1 MPIRRNAAF
10 VATVL
15 AVAGLTAPSLAAD
28 FAEGGDFGGTY
39 NYIGPGAGYPD
50 YVEVA
55 PVYPA
60 PVYPAPVYPA
70 PAYPAPAYAPGY
82 APLAPIVG
90 QEIVE
95 TDIVRAPPP
104 VAGYYPGP
112 VEQYGDEYVQ
122 GPPPGYFGAPPT
134 GYAAPP
140 VGYAPPPMVDGYAGA
155 PYDDVTVVAPDPGLA
170 VGPDGY

>member
-10 VATVL
+10 IATVL

-39 NYIGPGAGYPD
+39 SYIGPGAAYPD
-50 YVEVA
+50 YVEV
-55 PVYPA
+55 A

-82 APLAPIVG
+82 APVAPIVG

-95 TDIVRAPPP
+95 ADIAPAPPP

-112 VEQYGDEYVQ
+112 VEPYGDEYVE
-122 GPPPGYFGAPPT
+122 GPPPGY
-134 GYAAPP
+134 AAPS

>member
-15 AVAGLTAPSLAAD
+15 AVAGPTGPSLAAD
-28 FAEGGDFGGTY
+28 FSEGGDFGGTY
-39 NYIGPGAGYPD
+39 SYIGPGAGYPD

-60 PVYPAPVYPA
+60 PVYPSPAYAA
-70 PAYPAPAYAPGY
+70 PAYAAPAYAPGY
-82 APLAPIVG
+82 APVAPIVG

-95 TDIVRAPPP
+95 TDIAPAPPP
-104 VAGYYPGP
+104 VAGYYSDP
-112 VEQYGDEYVQ
+112 VEPYGDEYVE
-122 GPPPGYFGAPPT
+122 GPPP

-155 PYDDVTVVAPDPGLA
+155 PYDDVTVVAPDPGFA

>member
-15 AVAGLTAPSLAAD
+15 AVAGLTAPCLAAD

-39 NYIGPGAGYPD
+39 SYIGPGAGYPD

-60 PVYPAPVYPA
+60 P
-70 PAYPAPAYAPGY
+70 AYPAPAYAPGY
-82 APLAPIVG
+82 GPVAPIVE

-95 TDIVRAPPP
+95 TDIAPPPPP

-112 VEQYGDEYVQ
+112 VEPYGDEYVE
-122 GPPPGYFGAPPT
+122 GPPPGYGAPPV

>member
-60 PVYPAPVYPA
+60 PVYPAP
-70 PAYPAPAYAPGY
+70 AYPAPAYAPV
-82 APLAPIVG
+82 APIVG
-90 QEIVE
+90 EEIVE
-95 TDIVRAPPP
+95 TDLAPAPPP
-104 VAGYYPGP
+104 VAGYYPDP
-112 VEQYGDEYVQ
+112 LEPYGDEYVE
-122 GPPPGYFGAPPT
+122 GPPPGYVASPD
-134 GYAAPP
+134 
-140 VGYAPPPMVDGYAGA
+140 GYAPPPIVDGYAGA
-155 PYDDVTVVAPDPGLA
+155 PYDDVTVVAPGPGLP